1 MLWLNRNNRVQ
12 NSHLSSIM
20 LLELRMTTYIALG
33 NIGVFML
40 FCFPLC
46 YGLEPEVGFRL
57 RYLTCS

>member
-12 NSHLSSIM
+12 KPSSRSIM
-20 LLELRMTTYIALG
+20 FLGFTTTYIALG

-46 YGLEPEVGFRL
+46 YGLESPGGV
-57 RYLTCS
+57 